1 MCPQHSARADRVGPA
16 GRPDAASSAAYP
28 AGVPDAI
35 VLTGHDLTLEAVEA
49 VARHGAPAVLAP
61 EARARMARSRSVIEA
76 IVERGEAVYGVTT
89 GFGDLATVRIAPA
102 DAARLQENL
111 LVSHAVG
118 VGPAFDVATV
128 RAMLLLRANTLA
140 RGQSG
145 CRPELVERLLDFLAL
160 GIHPVVPEQ
169 GSVGASGDLAPLAHL
184 ALPLIGRGRVI
195 GDDGAAAR
203 GRGAG
208 GGRPRA
214 AAPRSQG
221 GPRAAQ
227 RDPDDE
233 RGRGAGGPR
242 CGAAVRHR
250 LAWSRR

>member
-1 MCPQHSARADRVGPA
+1 M
-16 GRPDAASSAAYP
+16 PDP
-28 AGVPDAI
+28 I

-49 VARHGAPAVLAP
+49 VARHGARAVLAP

-118 VGPAFDVATV
+118 VGPRFDVATV

-140 RGQSG
+140 IGQSG
-145 CRPELVERLLDFLAL
+145 CRPELVERLLAFLEH

-195 GDDGAAAR
+195 R
-203 GRGAG
+203 
-208 GGRPRA
+208 GGRRRTARTANGRRSPRLR
-214 AAPRSQG
+214 RS
-221 GPRAAQ
+221 RTS
-227 RDPDDE
+227 
-233 RGRGAGGPR
+233 
-242 CGAAVRHR
+242 V
-250 LAWSRR
+250 WSRCTSRPRRAWRCSTGRR